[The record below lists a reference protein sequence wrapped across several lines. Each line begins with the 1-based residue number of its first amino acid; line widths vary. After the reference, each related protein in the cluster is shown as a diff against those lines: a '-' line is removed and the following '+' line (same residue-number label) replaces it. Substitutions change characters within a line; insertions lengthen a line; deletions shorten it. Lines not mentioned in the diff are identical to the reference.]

1 MPEDQM
7 SALPPELR
15 TMVMTGATAMMNGG
29 GPNPNMM
36 AGMNPMM
43 DMSGM
48 GGMNMGP
55 MGMGMNGD
63 MQMQMQ
69 QGGPMMPEGQ
79 GQGPNGPSDQVQMA
93 MPDGYNQGPN
103 GQGMMGMNMGGEYAM
118 QQVKL
123 NLGTLKPE
131 PDHSNSTTRIKWASK
146 CTPAAWRAAARPYLL
161 GLDAVRHPFPSE
173 EGGAPR
179 REDVGQDFRRE
190 AEGEAHMPAAQMVV
204 RIINSRIL
212 DDSGIYA
219 HACSAFD

>member
-1 MPEDQM
+1 M

-79 GQGPNGPSDQVQMA
+79 GQGPSEQAQMA
-93 MPDGYNQGPN
+93 MPDGYAQGPN

-118 QQVKL
+118 QQVNVGIRALPYLSLTKQL
-123 NLGTLKPE
+123 AGPK
-131 PDHSNSTTRIKWASK
+131 SNGAADVPRRYGRQRYTRI
-146 CTPAAWRAAARPYLL
+146 WRWTRCDTSPFQRRARCY
-161 GLDAVRHPFPSE
+161 
-173 EGGAPR
+173 APR
-179 REDVGQDFRRE
+179 TGCGQRQRT
-190 AEGEAHMPAAQMVV
+190 
-204 RIINSRIL
+204 RCICRWSR
-212 DDSGIYA
+212 
-219 HACSAFD
+219 